1 MLPDMKPALL
11 SLALFLA
18 SLAVYAQTEDRQLF
32 LEGEGRFQSGDYELA
47 LDRYTELV
55 REHPLSQYVPDAQ
68 FRRAVCLFELTRYRE
83 ALTLFRSVAA
93 HYSFTRYLPYV
104 PFWIALT
111 DYKLTNWSAAIDSF
125 NTYLSGSDTTLV
137 GQALLYKSVA
147 ERELGRFDDE
157 RATLERLMKT
167 TNDPESLPYPLAEL
181 CALELKDKRYT
192 QVLDLLGKVTID
204 KMPQQ
209 WRERLQ
215 LYEAEAYYNS
225 GERAKA
231 VDIYDLLRSAQP
243 EIAGVAFQRLFT
255 IYQASGDERK
265 LSDVVSAAD
274 VALAGMPATLR
285 EFWLRAGI
293 DSYDRGKYELAE
305 SYLERVWADRGRSEV
320 SPLVPLY
327 LAEIMAKSGRV
338 QQAADTLSFVLK
350 AGTPSPVA
358 SSDYRDLMLYRLGGF
373 YLELSRWDLARK
385 EFAELLASFP
395 GSVYY
400 AKSAYLDALA
410 AYKAG
415 DFSASLS
422 SIDALSSAA
431 KAGTES
437 APLLRLKADVYK
449 ALGDGG
455 RAIEALREYA
465 ALFPNDVKARVDMVK
480 LLFEQNDWVS
490 VLSQEAKIMADFPSL
505 AKSDPASYLLLR
517 YLRGLVLVSQK
528 SYAPAAASLSELTG
542 AALKSADLGLIEPYT
557 LFYRGWALYRLGEY
571 AEAAPAFSE
580 LVARYPDNR
589 LAEQAL
595 YLSGW
600 CAYLQA
606 DFASSQRWFLR
617 YANAAPPGSEDRD
630 RGRFMY
636 AKSLSGEKRANEA
649 ALAFQDI
656 FVERPS
662 SPFAAEALFEYA
674 GILAVQGKTG
684 EAAAAYERLSAS
696 YPASPLAEDALY
708 RRGDLFYQSGK
719 YAEAEEAFSLYRN
732 RYPQGKEADAAL
744 YWGGRSALARGED
757 FGAALLWQKLID
769 TYKESSF
776 RADAMVRTARI
787 YEKRGDLR
795 QALDLYNELSAVYP
809 KEAAAV
815 SAETDAAK
823 IRYLLLGR
831 SDREAELLVTIG
843 KNGGDSPAGRR
854 ASLELARIY
863 LAQPGAKQE
872 QALPL
877 LREVVGQSAADPAS
891 AAQAQFL
898 MGEYYKQSGDLK
910 RAANEYLKAA
920 TIDPSDSDLTASS
933 MYRAAEMAKRAGDL
947 SGAKRVVDQ
956 LVRDFPSSEWAAAG
970 KRLLGGTE

>member
-1 MLPDMKPALL
+1 MLPGMKAALL
-11 SLALFLA
+11 SLALVLTT
-18 SLAVYAQTEDRQLF
+18 LAVYGQTQDRQLF

-68 FRRAVCLFELTRYRE
+68 FRRAVCLFELSRYRE
-83 ALTLFRSVAA
+83 ALALFKSVAV

-104 PFWIALT
+104 PFWIGLS
-111 DYKLTNWSAAIDSF
+111 DYKLSDWSAANDSL

-137 GQALLYKSVA
+137 SQALLYKSVA
-147 ERELGRFDDE
+147 ERELGRLDAE
-157 RATLERLMKT
+157 RATLERLMKV
-167 TNDPESLPYPLAEL
+167 TNDPASLPYPLAEL
-181 CALELKDKRYT
+181 CALELRDKRYGR
-192 QVLDLLGKVTID
+192 VLDLLGKVPID
-204 KMPQQ
+204 KMPQE
-209 WRERLQ
+209 WRDRLL
-215 LYEAEAYYNS
+215 LYEAEAYYNTDKL
-225 GERAKA
+225 AKA
-231 VDIYDLLRSAQP
+231 SEIYDLLRSAP
-243 EIAGVAFQRLFT
+243 PDIAGVAFQRLFA

-265 LSDVVSAAD
+265 LSDIVSAAD
-274 VALAGMPATLR
+274 VALAGLPSILR

-293 DSYDRGKYELAE
+293 DSYDRGRYQIAE
-305 SYLERVWADRGRSEV
+305 SYLERIWADRGRIEV

-327 LAEIMAKSGRV
+327 LAEIMAKSGRI
-338 QQAADTLSFVLK
+338 QQAADTLSLALQPVK
-350 AGTPSPVA
+350 QGPIAGT
-358 SSDYRDLMLYRLGGF
+358 DYRDLMLYRLGGF

-385 EFAELLASFP
+385 ELNEILASYP

-400 AKSAYLDALA
+400 AKSGYLDALA

-415 DFSASLS
+415 DFAASLS
-422 SIDALSSAA
+422 AIDALAA
-431 KAGTES
+431 AGKAGTES

-449 ALGDGG
+449 GLGDSG

-465 ALFPNDVKARVDMVK
+465 ALVPDDAKARVDMVK
-480 LLFEQNDWVS
+480 LLFEQNDWVG
-490 VLSQEAKIMADFPSL
+490 VLSQEAKIMTDFPSL

-528 SYAPAAASLSELTG
+528 SYGPAVASLSGLTG
-542 AALKSADLGLIEPYT
+542 AALKSADLMLIEPYT

-571 AEAAPAFSE
+571 ADAAPAFSE
-580 LVARYPDNR
+580 LIAGYPDNR
-589 LAEQAL
+589 LVDQAL

-606 DFASSQRWFLR
+606 DFAAAQQWFLR
-617 YANAAPPGSEDRD
+617 YASAVPSGSEDRD

-636 AKSLSGEKRANEA
+636 AKSLSGEKRYNQA

-674 GILAVQGKTG
+674 AILAHEGRIS
-684 EAAAAYERLSAS
+684 EAAAAYERLAAD
-696 YPASPLAEDALY
+696 YRASPLAEDALY
-708 RRGDLFYQSGK
+708 RRGDLFYQDGK
-719 YAEAEEAFSLYRN
+719 FAEAEKAFSLYRT
-732 RYPQGKEADAAL
+732 RYPQGKEVDASL

-757 FGAALLWQKLID
+757 YGAVLLWRQLID
-769 TYKESSF
+769 TYKDSSF

-795 QALDLYNELSAVYP
+795 QALELYNELTAVYP

-815 SAETDAAK
+815 SAQTAAAT
-823 IRYLLLGR
+823 IRYLLLGQ
-831 SDREAELLVTIG
+831 SSREAELLVTIG
-843 KNGGDSPAGRR
+843 KDGRDSAAGRR
-854 ASLELARIY
+854 AAIELARIY

-877 LREVVGQSAADPAS
+877 LREVVGQSAADSAS
-891 AAQAQFL
+891 AAQAQYL
-898 MGEYYKQSGDLK
+898 VGEYYKQAGDLK
-910 RAANEYLKAA
+910 RAANEFLKAA
-920 TIDPSDSDLTASS
+920 TIDPSNSDLTASS
-933 MYRAAEMAKRAGDL
+933 MYHAAEMAKRAGDA
-947 SGAKRVVDQ
+947 SGARRVIDQ
-956 LVRDFPSSEWAAAG
+956 LSRDFPSSEWATAG